1 MGYPPE
7 APLWASEDDYREE
20 MVTHWIRGSD
30 AIAPDVIA
38 RWVVELAQRRP
49 PKAVRPPAAP
59 TGDDE
64 PKLALPYPEA
74 ARLLDYSVDH
84 FERHVVPDLRIVVA
98 GRRKTVP
105 RSELVRW
112 LEVHAARA
120 LRGDR

>member
-1 MGYPPE
+1 M
-7 APLWASEDDYREE
+7 WASEDDYRAE
-20 MVTHWIRGSD
+20 MVAAWICGSD

-49 PKAVRPPAAP
+49 KAAQRRPKAAPA
-59 TGDDE
+59 DDE

-112 LEVHAARA
+112 LEAHAARA
-120 LRGDR
+120 LR